1 MTLEVGIAKRTL
13 DTRLTALLQKGSK
26 PLNTTASARCN
37 PDRAIA
43 RSAPGF
49 LVFVPKFDCHSRSQ
63 PPHAGPMKTIFE
75 TCQPR
80 PEVLAGDLT
89 EDTFAARLRDVIDGT
104 ADPAYRDPDSFFRN
118 TFPTDGLRT
127 LAREVLGRLSGRQP
141 GSSPFIRLE
150 TSFGGGKTHNL
161 IALYHLATDGGQA
174 ALEAAEANEA
184 RGIPGGGIVPDADWL
199 PGEKW
204 AVAGVVGSDLDP
216 AEGVDHD
223 GVRTWTLWGELAW
236 QVGASTGGREG
247 GRRAYEHVRKSDEA
261 LAAPGT
267 ASLERAIGE
276 QPTLIMFDEIARYL
290 RAAKAVR
297 AKNGRT
303 DLAEQTVAFLMA
315 LIELAV
321 SRPNIAFVLTLA
333 DSSDAFGVETVQLR
347 GELEEVQK
355 VAARQ
360 ERVITPASESEIAPI
375 VRHRLFERFDDS
387 AAAAAADAYRACYAE
402 LAERGADIPERL
414 LRAEHHGDVVK
425 NYPFHPDLFTVL
437 TLKTATIPQFQK
449 TRGALRLL
457 ARMIRRL
464 WESRRPDV
472 WTIAPFHV
480 DLRDEAVLNDLT
492 SRLGRPEFR
501 AVVQAD
507 IASGRAGNPA
517 HAEKLDERW
526 QAEGK
531 PPYGRRLATS
541 IFVHSLTQGIA
552 SGIEWPDLL
561 AATVQPGDDPELL
574 RQTLARARGEERG
587 AAGEAFWFL
596 HWDGRLYLFKT
607 EPSLEKVVQDELSL
621 VGLVRAKEEVDRRIQ
636 RVWRPGI
643 FQPEYFPA
651 EASELADDSGAP
663 RLAVPHFESCAVEAR
678 GARPSP
684 PDLVRK
690 LFAHS
695 GTTETPRTFK
705 NNVAFL
711 VADKAASERMVAL
724 AQRHLAIE
732 RIVKDRGRMA
742 QFSRDQQKDLRA
754 MGAAAELDV
763 RVAITRTYRHLFY
776 PSADVPKRSD
786 GLAYHGM
793 PVQEQ
798 GKVSRDQTGILV
810 GVLRDLDKVLTG
822 DDSPMSAQFAK
833 AKAWT
838 SGRGVMSTDDL
849 RREFA
854 KRLGLKMLLDPSQLK
869 KTIRNGC
876 SQGVWVYYD
885 PKRDRAHRKDSPPPF
900 VEISDD
906 AMLYTP
912 EEADRVFPTVET
924 CDRCGLAECACAERC
939 PLCGNVECTCEGP
952 KPAHLVVAETGAPGR
967 VFQRIADG
975 FQDAGRE
982 FIGALTITCEDL
994 SDMRALG
1001 MAVPQFPKGEY
1012 RVVVELVAEFGERS
1026 ADGSL
1031 EVRYNGLWDRYKRLR
1046 STLEAQAGE
1055 ASKVDVKIVLTA
1067 SYPEGLTPGSGAFQT
1082 LRDVMVQLDMGRI
1095 EVRAEER
1102 SASDPEPALG

>member
-1 MTLEVGIAKRTL
+1 M
-13 DTRLTALLQKGSK
+13 K
-26 PLNTTASARCN
+26 P
-37 PDRAIA
+37 
-43 RSAPGF
+43 
-49 LVFVPKFDCHSRSQ
+49 
-63 PPHAGPMKTIFE
+63 IFE

-104 ADPAYRDPDSFFRN
+104 ADAAYQDPENFFRN

-127 LAREVLGRLSGRQP
+127 LAREVLGRLSGKEP
-141 GSSPFIRLE
+141 GNSPFIRLE

-161 IALYHLATDGGQA
+161 IALYHLATVGGQA
-174 ALEAAEANEA
+174 ALDAAEENTA
-184 RGIPGGGIVPDADWL
+184 RGTGGEGIVPDADWL
-199 PGEKW
+199 PANRW

-216 AEGVDHD
+216 AEGIAHD
-223 GVRTWTLWGELAW
+223 GVTTWTLWGELAW
-236 QVGASTGGREG
+236 QVGASAGGPDG
-247 GRRAYEHVRKSDEA
+247 GKRAYAHVRKADEA
-261 LAAPGT
+261 RIAPGT
-267 ASLERAIGE
+267 ASLERAIGDR
-276 QPTLIMFDEIARYL
+276 PTLIMFDEIARYL

-297 AKNGRT
+297 AKNGKT
-303 DLAEQTVAFLMA
+303 DLAEQTVAFLMT
-315 LIELAV
+315 LIELAA

-333 DSSDAFGVETVQLR
+333 DSSDAFRSETVRLQA
-347 GELEEVQK
+347 ELEEVRN
-355 VAARQ
+355 VSARQ

-402 LAERGADIPERL
+402 LAERGVDIPERL
-414 LRAEHHGDVVK
+414 LRADHHEEMLK

-457 ARMIRRL
+457 ARMIRGL
-464 WESRRPDV
+464 WESRSPDV
-472 WTIAPFHV
+472 WTITPFHV

-507 IASGRAGNPA
+507 IASGRSGNPA
-517 HAEKLDERW
+517 HA
-526 QAEGK
+526 GK
-531 PPYGRRLATS
+531 PPSARRLATS

-552 SGIEWPDLL
+552 TGIEWPDLL
-561 AATVQPGDDPELL
+561 AANVQPGDDPEWL

-587 AAGEAFWFL
+587 APGEAFWFL

-621 VGLVRAKEEVDRRIQ
+621 VGLVRAKKEVDRRIQ
-636 RVWRPGI
+636 RVWRPGT
-643 FQPEYFPA
+643 FKPVYFPA
-651 EASELADDSGAP
+651 EASELPDDSGAP
-663 RLAVPHFESCAVEAR
+663 KLAVPHFEACAVEAG
-678 GARPSP
+678 GARPPP

-690 LFAHS
+690 LFAHA

-711 VADKAASERMVAL
+711 VADKMASERMVAL

-742 QFSRDQQKDLRA
+742 QFSRDQRTDLRA

-776 PSADVPKRSD
+776 PSADAPKRSD

-798 GKVSRDQTGILV
+798 GKVSQDQTGILV

-822 DDSPMSAQFAK
+822 DAAAMSAQFVK

-838 SGRGVMSTDDL
+838 SGAGVMSTDDL

-854 KRLGLKMLLDPSQLK
+854 KRLGLKMLLDPGQLK

-876 SQGVWVYYD
+876 SQEVWVYYD
-885 PKRDRAHRKDSPPPF
+885 PKRDRPHRKDSPPPF
-900 VEISDD
+900 VEISGE

-912 EEADRVFPTVET
+912 EEAEKVFPPKGEE
-924 CDRCGLAECACAERC
+924 CERCGRSECECAEEC
-939 PLCGNVECTCEGP
+939 PLCGHAECICDSPGP
-952 KPAHLVVAETGAPGR
+952 ELLVVTVDAAPGR
-967 VFQRIADG
+967 AFQRIADG
-975 FQDAGRE
+975 FQDAKRE
-982 FIGALTITCEDL
+982 FIYTLKITCEDL

-1012 RVVVELVAEFGERS
+1012 RVDLQLVAEFGERS
-1026 ADGSL
+1026 ADGSV
-1031 EVRYNGLWDRYKRLR
+1031 EVRYRGLWDRYKRLR

-1055 ASKVDVKIVLTA
+1055 ATKVDVKIVLTA
-1067 SYPEGLTPGSGAFQT
+1067 SYPEGLAPGSRAFQT

-1095 EVRAEER
+1095 QIRAEER
-1102 SASDPEPALG
+1102 PASDPEPALG

>member
-1 MTLEVGIAKRTL
+1 M
-13 DTRLTALLQKGSK
+13 K
-26 PLNTTASARCN
+26 P
-37 PDRAIA
+37 
-43 RSAPGF
+43 
-49 LVFVPKFDCHSRSQ
+49 
-63 PPHAGPMKTIFE
+63 IFE
-75 TCQPR
+75 TCRPR
-80 PEVLAGDLT
+80 PEVLAGNLT

-104 ADPAYRDPDSFFRN
+104 ADPAYQDPDNFFRN
-118 TFPTDGLRT
+118 TFPTDGLKT

-141 GSSPFIRLE
+141 ASSPFIRLE

-161 IALYHLATDGGQA
+161 IALYHLATGGGQA
-174 ALEAAEANEA
+174 ALDVGEANVE
-184 RGIPGGGIVPDADWL
+184 RGIPGGSVVPASDWL
-199 PGEKW
+199 PHQGW
-204 AVAGVVGSDLDP
+204 AVAGIVGSDLDP
-216 AEGVDHD
+216 AEGIVHD
-223 GVRTWTLWGELAW
+223 GVHTWTLWGELAW
-236 QVGASTGGREG
+236 QVGASTDGSEG
-247 GRRAYEHVRKSDEA
+247 GRCAYEHVRRSDEA
-261 LAAPGT
+261 LTAPGT
-267 ASLERAIGE
+267 ASLERAVGDK
-276 QPTLIMFDEIARYL
+276 PTLILFDEIARYL
-290 RAAKAVR
+290 RVAKAVR
-297 AKNGRT
+297 AKNERT

-321 SRPNIAFVLTLA
+321 SRPNIVFVLTLA
-333 DSSDAFGVETVQLR
+333 DSSDAFGAETVQLQT
-347 GELEEVQK
+347 ELEEVRK
-355 VAARQ
+355 VTARQ

-375 VRHRLFERFDDS
+375 VRHRLFKRFDDS
-387 AAAAAADAYRACYAE
+387 AAVAAADAYRACYAE

-414 LRAEHHGDVVK
+414 LRAEHHTEVEK

-457 ARMIRRL
+457 ARMIRGL
-464 WESRRPDV
+464 WKSRSPDV

-480 DLRDEAVLNDLT
+480 DLRDEAILNDLT

-507 IASGRAGNPA
+507 IASGRPGNPA
-517 HAEKLDERW
+517 HAEKQDERW
-526 QAEGK
+526 VAEGK

-574 RQTLARARGEERG
+574 RQTLARARGEKRG
-587 AAGEAFWFL
+587 ATGEAFWFL
-596 HWDGRLYLFKT
+596 HWDGRLFLFKT

-621 VGLVRAKEEVDRRIQ
+621 VGLVRAKQEVDRRIQ
-636 RVWRPGI
+636 RVWRPGT
-643 FQPEYFPA
+643 FKPVYFPA

-663 RLAVPHFESCAVEAR
+663 KLAVPHFEACAVEA
-678 GARPSP
+678 GEASPAP
-684 PDLVRK
+684 PDVVRK
-690 LFAHS
+690 LFAYA

-711 VADKAASERMVAL
+711 VADKTASERMVAL

-742 QFSRDQQKDLRA
+742 QFSRDQQNDLRS
-754 MGAAAELDV
+754 MGARAELDV
-763 RVAITRTYRHLFY
+763 RVAVTRTYRHLFY

-786 GLAYHGM
+786 GLAYQGM
-793 PVQEQ
+793 PVQEL

-822 DDSPMSAQFAK
+822 DDSPMSAQYVK

-838 SGRGVMSTDDL
+838 SGRGDMSTDDL

-854 KRLGLKMLLDPSQLK
+854 KRLGLKMLVDPNQLK

-885 PKRDRAHRKDSPPPF
+885 PKRDCPHRKDSPPPF
-900 VEISDD
+900 VEVSGE
-906 AMLYTP
+906 AMLYTS
-912 EEADRVFPTVET
+912 EEADRVFPPAEK
-924 CDRCGLAECACAERC
+924 CARCGRAECACGEEC
-939 PLCGNVECTCEGP
+939 PLCGHVECACDDEVS
-952 KPAHLVVAETGAPGR
+952 LVVTKTGAPGR
-967 VFQRIADG
+967 VFQRLADG

-982 FIGALTITCEDL
+982 FIGTLTITCVDL
-994 SDMRALG
+994 SDLRALG
-1001 MAVPQFPKGEY
+1001 MAVPQFPKGVY
-1012 RVVVELVAEFGERS
+1012 RVVLQLVAEFGERS
-1026 ADGSL
+1026 ADGSV
-1031 EVRYNGLWDRYKRLR
+1031 EVRYDGLWDRYKRLR
-1046 STLEAQAGE
+1046 STLEVQAGE
-1055 ASKVDVKIVLTA
+1055 ATKVDVKIVLTA
-1067 SYPEGLTPGSGAFQT
+1067 SYPAGLAPGSQAFQT

-1102 SASDPEPALG
+1102 PTSAPELALG

>member
-1 MTLEVGIAKRTL
+1 M
-13 DTRLTALLQKGSK
+13 K
-26 PLNTTASARCN
+26 P
-37 PDRAIA
+37 
-43 RSAPGF
+43 
-49 LVFVPKFDCHSRSQ
+49 
-63 PPHAGPMKTIFE
+63 IFE
-75 TCQPR
+75 TCTPR

-104 ADPAYRDPDSFFRN
+104 ADAAYQDPGNFFRN

-127 LAREVLGRLSGRQP
+127 LAREVLGRLSGKEP
-141 GSSPFIRLE
+141 GNSPFIRLE

-161 IALYHLATDGGQA
+161 IALHHLATGGGQA
-174 ALEAAEANEA
+174 ALDAAEENAA
-184 RGIPGGGIVPDADWL
+184 RGTGGEGIVSDADWL
-199 PGEKW
+199 PADRW

-216 AEGVDHD
+216 AEGIAHD
-223 GVRTWTLWGELAW
+223 GVTTWTLWGELAW
-236 QVGASTGGREG
+236 QAGASAGGPEG
-247 GRRAYEHVRKSDEA
+247 GKRAYEQVRKADEA
-261 LAAPGT
+261 RIAPGT
-267 ASLERAIGE
+267 ASLERAVGDR
-276 QPTLIMFDEIARYL
+276 PTLIMFDEIARYL

-297 AKNGRT
+297 AKNGKT
-303 DLAEQTVAFLMA
+303 DLAEQTVAFLMT
-315 LIELAV
+315 LIELAA

-333 DSSDAFGVETVQLR
+333 DSSDAFRSETVRLQA
-347 GELEEVQK
+347 ELEEVK
-355 VAARQ
+355 NVSARQ

-387 AAAAAADAYRACYAE
+387 AAAAAAAGYRACYAE
-402 LAERGADIPERL
+402 LAERGVDIPERL
-414 LRAEHHGDVVK
+414 LRADHHEEMLK

-457 ARMIRRL
+457 ARMIRGL
-464 WESRRPDV
+464 WESRSPDV

-507 IASGRAGNPA
+507 IASGRSGNPA

-526 QAEGK
+526 AAEGK

-552 SGIEWPDLL
+552 TGIEWPDLL
-561 AATVQPGDDPELL
+561 AATVQPGDDPEML

-587 AAGEAFWFL
+587 APGEAFWFL

-636 RVWRPGI
+636 RVWRPGT
-643 FQPEYFPA
+643 FKPVYFPA
-651 EASELADDSGAP
+651 EASELPDDSGAP
-663 RLAVPHFESCAVEAR
+663 KLGVPHFEACAVEAG
-678 GARPSP
+678 GARPPP

-690 LFAHS
+690 LFAHA

-742 QFSRDQQKDLRA
+742 QFSRDQRTDLRA

-776 PSADVPKRSD
+776 PSADAPKRSD

-822 DDSPMSAQFAK
+822 DDSPMNARFVK

-838 SGRGVMSTDDL
+838 SGAGVMSTDDL

-854 KRLGLKMLLDPSQLK
+854 KRLGLKMLLDPGQLK

-885 PKRDRAHRKDSPPPF
+885 PKRDRPHGKDSPPF
-900 VEISDD
+900 VEISAD

-912 EEADRVFPTVET
+912 EEAAKVFPPQPKCE
-924 CDRCGLAECACAERC
+924 RCGRAECECAEEC
-939 PLCGNVECTCEGP
+939 PLCGHAECTCDAPDPER
-952 KPAHLVVAETGAPGR
+952 LVVTVNAAPGR
-967 VFQRIADG
+967 AFQRIADA
-975 FQDAGRE
+975 FQDAKRE
-982 FIGALTITCEDL
+982 FIGTLAITCEDL

-1012 RVVVELVAEFGERS
+1012 RVDLQLVAEFGERS
-1026 ADGSL
+1026 ADG
-1031 EVRYNGLWDRYKRLR
+1031 EVKVRYRGLWDRYKRLR

-1055 ASKVDVKIVLTA
+1055 ATKAGVTIVLTA
-1067 SYPEGLTPGSGAFQT
+1067 FYREGLAPGSRAFET

-1095 EVRAEER
+1095 QIRAEER

>member
-1 MTLEVGIAKRTL
+1 M
-13 DTRLTALLQKGSK
+13 K
-26 PLNTTASARCN
+26 P
-37 PDRAIA
+37 
-43 RSAPGF
+43 
-49 LVFVPKFDCHSRSQ
+49 
-63 PPHAGPMKTIFE
+63 IFE
-75 TCQPR
+75 TCRPR
-80 PEVLAGDLT
+80 PEVLAGNLT

-104 ADPAYRDPDSFFRN
+104 ADPAYQDPVNFFGN

-127 LAREVLGRLSGRQP
+127 LTREVLGRLSGRQP
-141 GSSPFIRLE
+141 ASSPFIRLE

-161 IALYHLATDGGQA
+161 IALYHLATGGGQA
-174 ALEAAEANEA
+174 ALDAAESNAG
-184 RGIPGGGIVPDADWL
+184 RGIPGAGIVPAANWL
-199 PGEKW
+199 PDEAW

-216 AEGVDHD
+216 AEGIVHD

-236 QVGASTGGREG
+236 QVGASTGGPKG
-247 GRRAYEHVRKSDEA
+247 GRCAYEHLRRSDEA
-261 LAAPGT
+261 LSAPGT
-267 ASLERAIGE
+267 ASLERAVGDR
-276 QPTLIMFDEIARYL
+276 PTLIMFDEIARYL

-297 AKNGRT
+297 AMNERT
-303 DLAEQTVAFLMA
+303 DLAEQTVAFLMT
-315 LIELAV
+315 LIELAA

-333 DSSDAFGVETVQLR
+333 DSSDAFGTETVQLQA
-347 GELEEVQK
+347 ELEEVRK
-355 VAARQ
+355 VTARQ

-414 LRAEHHGDVVK
+414 LRADYHEEVVK

-457 ARMIRRL
+457 ARMIRGL

-472 WTIAPFHV
+472 WTIAPFQI

-507 IASGRAGNPA
+507 IVSRRPGNPA
-517 HAEKLDERW
+517 HAERLDERW
-526 QAEGK
+526 VAEGK

-552 SGIEWPDLL
+552 AGIEWPDLL
-561 AATVQPGDDPELL
+561 AATVEPGDDPELL
-574 RQTLARARGEERG
+574 RQTLARAQGEERG
-587 AAGEAFWFL
+587 TAGEAFWFL

-607 EPSLEKVVQDELSL
+607 EPSLEKVAQDELSL

-636 RVWRPGI
+636 RVWRPGT
-643 FQPEYFPA
+643 FRPVYFPA
-651 EASELADDSGAP
+651 EASELDDDSGP
-663 RLAVPHFESCAVEAR
+663 PKLAVPHFEACAVEAG
-678 GARPSP
+678 GARPAP

-690 LFAHS
+690 LFAYA

-711 VADKAASERMVAL
+711 VADKTASERMVAL

-732 RIVKDRGRMA
+732 RIVKDRGRMV
-742 QFSRDQQKDLRA
+742 QFSRDQQKALRA

-776 PSADVPKRSD
+776 PSADAPKRSD
-786 GLAYHGM
+786 GLEYQGM

-810 GVLRDLDKVLTG
+810 GVLRELDKVLTG
-822 DDSPMSAQFAK
+822 DDGSLSAQFVK

-838 SGRGVMSTDDL
+838 SGRGDMSTDDL
-849 RREFA
+849 RREFG
-854 KRLGLKMLLDPSQLK
+854 KRLGLKMLLDPNQLK

-876 SQGVWVYYD
+876 RQGVWVYYD
-885 PKRDRAHRKDSPPPF
+885 PKRDRAHRKDSPPAF
-900 VEISDD
+900 VEISGD

-912 EEADRVFPTVET
+912 EEAGRVFPREEK
-924 CDRCGLAECACAERC
+924 CARCGRAECACGEEC
-939 PLCGNVECTCEGP
+939 PLCGYMECACGDP
-952 KPAHLVVAETGAPGR
+952 PPVPVQLVVTETGAPGR
-967 VFQRIADG
+967 VFQRVADG
-975 FQDAGRE
+975 FRDAARD
-982 FIGALTITCEDL
+982 FISTLTITCEDL

-1012 RVVVELVAEFGERS
+1012 RVALQLVAEFGERS

-1031 EVRYNGLWDRYKRLR
+1031 NVHYDGLWDRYKRLR

-1055 ASKVDVKIVLTA
+1055 ATKVDANIVLTA
-1067 SYPEGLTPGSGAFQT
+1067 SYPEGLAPGSGAFQT
-1082 LRDVMVQLDMGRI
+1082 LRDVIVQLDMGRI

-1102 SASDPEPALG
+1102 PVSDPELALG

>member
-1 MTLEVGIAKRTL
+1 V
-13 DTRLTALLQKGSK
+13 RL
-26 PLNTTASARCN
+26 
-37 PDRAIA
+37 
-43 RSAPGF
+43 
-49 LVFVPKFDCHSRSQ
+49 
-63 PPHAGPMKTIFE
+63 
-75 TCQPR
+75 
-80 PEVLAGDLT
+80 
-89 EDTFAARLRDVIDGT
+89 
-104 ADPAYRDPDSFFRN
+104 
-118 TFPTDGLRT
+118 
-127 LAREVLGRLSGRQP
+127 
-141 GSSPFIRLE
+141 
-150 TSFGGGKTHNL
+150 
-161 IALYHLATDGGQA
+161 QA
-174 ALEAAEANEA
+174 
-184 RGIPGGGIVPDADWL
+184 
-199 PGEKW
+199 
-204 AVAGVVGSDLDP
+204 
-216 AEGVDHD
+216 
-223 GVRTWTLWGELAW
+223 
-236 QVGASTGGREG
+236 
-247 GRRAYEHVRKSDEA
+247 
-261 LAAPGT
+261 
-267 ASLERAIGE
+267 
-276 QPTLIMFDEIARYL
+276 
-290 RAAKAVR
+290 
-297 AKNGRT
+297 
-303 DLAEQTVAFLMA
+303 
-315 LIELAV
+315 
-321 SRPNIAFVLTLA
+321 
-333 DSSDAFGVETVQLR
+333 
-347 GELEEVQK
+347 ELEEVRN
-355 VAARQ
+355 VSARQ

-402 LAERGADIPERL
+402 IAERGVDIPERL
-414 LRAEHHGDVVK
+414 LRADHHEEMLK

-457 ARMIRRL
+457 ARMIRGL
-464 WESRRPDV
+464 WESRSPDV
-472 WTIAPFHV
+472 WTITPFHV

-507 IASGRAGNPA
+507 IASGRSGNPA

-526 QAEGK
+526 VAEGK
-531 PPYGRRLATS
+531 PPYGSRLATS

-552 SGIEWPDLL
+552 TGIEWPDLL

-587 AAGEAFWFL
+587 APGEAFWFL

-607 EPSLEKVVQDELSL
+607 EPSLEKVVQDEFSL
-621 VGLVRAKEEVDRRIQ
+621 VGLVRAKKEVDRRIQ
-636 RVWRPGI
+636 RVWRPGT
-643 FQPEYFPA
+643 FKPVYFPA
-651 EASELADDSGAP
+651 EASELPDDSGSP
-663 RLAVPHFESCAVEAR
+663 KLAVPHFEACAVEAG
-678 GARPSP
+678 GARPPP

-690 LFAHS
+690 LFAHA

-742 QFSRDQQKDLRA
+742 QFSRDQRTDLRA

-776 PSADVPKRSD
+776 PSADAPKRSD

-822 DDSPMSAQFAK
+822 DDSPMNARFVK

-838 SGRGVMSTDDL
+838 SGAGVMSTDDL

-854 KRLGLKMLLDPSQLK
+854 KRLGLKMLLDPGQLK

-876 SQGVWVYYD
+876 SQGIWVYYD
-885 PKRDRAHRKDSPPPF
+885 PKRDRPHGKDSPPPF
-900 VEISDD
+900 VEISAD

-912 EEADRVFPTVET
+912 EEAAKVFPPEPK
-924 CDRCGLAECACAERC
+924 CERCGRSECECAEEC
-939 PLCGNVECTCEGP
+939 PLCGHAECICDS
-952 KPAHLVVAETGAPGR
+952 PAPELLVVTVDAAPGR
-967 VFQRIADG
+967 AFQRIADG
-975 FQDAGRE
+975 FQDAKRE
-982 FIGALTITCEDL
+982 FIDTLKITCEDL

-1012 RVVVELVAEFGERS
+1012 RVDLQLVAEFGERS
-1026 ADGSL
+1026 ADGSV
-1031 EVRYNGLWDRYKRLR
+1031 EVRYRGIWDRYKRLR

-1055 ASKVDVKIVLTA
+1055 ATKADVKIVLTA
-1067 SYPEGLTPGSGAFQT
+1067 SYPEGLAPGSQAFQT

-1102 SASDPEPALG
+1102 PAPDREPALG

>member
-1 MTLEVGIAKRTL
+1 M
-13 DTRLTALLQKGSK
+13 K
-26 PLNTTASARCN
+26 P
-37 PDRAIA
+37 
-43 RSAPGF
+43 
-49 LVFVPKFDCHSRSQ
+49 
-63 PPHAGPMKTIFE
+63 IFE
-75 TCQPR
+75 TCEPR
-80 PEVLAGDLT
+80 PEVLSGDLT

-104 ADPAYRDPDSFFRN
+104 ADPAYQDPVNFFRN

-141 GSSPFIRLE
+141 ASSPFIRLE

-161 IALYHLATDGGQA
+161 IALYHLATGGGQA
-174 ALEAAEANEA
+174 ALDAAEENAA
-184 RGIPGGGIVPDADWL
+184 RGNGGEGIVPGADWL
-199 PGEKW
+199 PSDRW

-216 AEGVDHD
+216 AEGIAHD
-223 GVRTWTLWGELAW
+223 GVSTWTLWGELAW
-236 QVGASTGGREG
+236 QAGASAGGPEG
-247 GRRAYEHVRKSDEA
+247 GKRAYEHVRRADESRI
-261 LAAPGT
+261 APGT
-267 ASLERAIGE
+267 ASLERAVGDR
-276 QPTLIMFDEIARYL
+276 PTLIMFDEIARYL

-297 AKNGRT
+297 AENGQT
-303 DLAEQTVAFLMA
+303 DLAEQTVAFVMT
-315 LIELAV
+315 LIELAA

-333 DSSDAFGVETVQLR
+333 DSSDAFRSETVRLQA
-347 GELEEVQK
+347 ELEEVK
-355 VAARQ
+355 NVSARQ

-387 AAAAAADAYRACYAE
+387 AAAAAADAYRACYSE
-402 LAERGADIPERL
+402 LAERGADLPERL
-414 LRAEHHGDVVK
+414 LRADHHEEVLK

-457 ARMIRRL
+457 ARMIRGL
-464 WESRRPDV
+464 WESRSPDV

-480 DLRDEAVLNDLT
+480 DLHDEAILNDLT

-507 IASGRAGNPA
+507 IASGRPGNPA
-517 HAEKLDERW
+517 HAERLDQRW
-526 QAEGK
+526 KAEGK

-574 RQTLARARGEERG
+574 RQTLARARGEKRG

-621 VGLVRAKEEVDRRIQ
+621 VGLVRAKEEVDRRIK
-636 RVWRPGI
+636 RVWRPGT
-643 FQPEYFPA
+643 FRPVHFPA

-663 RLAVPHFESCAVEAR
+663 KLAIPHFEACAVEAG
-678 GARPSP
+678 GAKPSP

-690 LFAHS
+690 LFAHA

-711 VADKAASERMVAL
+711 VADKTASERMVAL

-776 PSADVPKRSD
+776 PSADAPKRSG
-786 GLAYHGM
+786 GLAHHGM

-822 DDSPMSAQFAK
+822 DDAAMSAQFVK

-838 SGRGVMSTDDL
+838 SGRGDMSTDDL

-854 KRLGLKMLLDPSQLK
+854 KRLGLKMLLDPNQLK

-876 SQGVWVYYD
+876 SQGVWAYYD
-885 PKRDRAHRKDSPPPF
+885 PKRDRVHRKDSPPPF
-900 VEISDD
+900 VEISGD

-912 EEADRVFPTVET
+912 EEAEKVFPPAEK
-924 CDRCGLAECACAERC
+924 CARCGRAECACGEKC
-939 PLCGNVECTCEGP
+939 PLCGQVKCACGDEKDDDAP
-952 KPAHLVVAETGAPGR
+952 LVVTETGAPGR
-967 VFQRIADG
+967 VFQRIADA

-982 FIGALTITCEDL
+982 FIDTLKITCEDL

-1012 RVVVELVAEFGERS
+1012 RVGLRLVAEFGERS
-1026 ADGSL
+1026 ADGSV
-1031 EVRYNGLWDRYKRLR
+1031 EVRYDGLWDRYKRLR

-1055 ASKVDVKIVLTA
+1055 ATKVDVMIVLTA
-1067 SYPEGLTPGSGAFQT
+1067 SYPEGLAPGSQAFQT

-1095 EVRAEER
+1095 AVRAEER
-1102 SASDPEPALG
+1102 PASDPELALG